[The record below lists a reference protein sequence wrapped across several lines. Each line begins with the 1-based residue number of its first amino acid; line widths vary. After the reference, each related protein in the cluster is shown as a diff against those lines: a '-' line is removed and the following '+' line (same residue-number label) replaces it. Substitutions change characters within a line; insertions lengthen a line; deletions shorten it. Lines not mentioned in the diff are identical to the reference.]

1 MTDSQR
7 IHRLAGADD
16 FTAIADAAG
25 SKVVIELSTAGG
37 SGRKAFFDA
46 VRSAVPLDPPVITE
60 RSWDALEDS
69 LWEGLFQLPEDRIVI
84 AWLDASG
91 YEVSFPEDH
100 EVAMSVLA
108 SVVDLLADEHATSGH
123 PKDAEVYIG

>member
-16 FTAIADAAG
+16 FTAIADTAG
-25 SKVVIELSTAGG
+25 PKVVIELSTAGG
-37 SGRKAFFDA
+37 AGRKAFFDA

-84 AWLDASG
+84 AWLDASR
-91 YEVSFPEDH
+91 YEASFPEDH
-100 EVAMSVLA
+100 DVAISVLA
-108 SVVDLLADEHATSGH
+108 SVVDLLADEHATSGR